1 MKKVF
6 FSMLIA
12 AGFTATAQNYSA
24 VTLNY
29 STGKMEEAKKD
40 VDKLMVDA
48 KAKDKAETYLWKL
61 NVYSELFAD
70 PTLYAKYPTSGD
82 EAVEALNN
90 YTAKEPTLKLLKEYG
105 LRPISLLYGE
115 YFNHGRELFQKEKWP
130 EAYESLNKCQ
140 QVSEFIGNNGLSST
154 GKYTIDTTVV
164 LYTAYAAQNAGKTD
178 EAVKRYKALADWKVN
193 DKEYIDIYRFILD
206 YDTRQKDA
214 ASFAKYLAL
223 AKELYP
229 NDIALWNQVE
239 MNYMSTNT
247 SIKEIMAKYK
257 TEDAAGKMKEDDY
270 ITYAESFAQPQ
281 KEQMAQLDS
290 AGQQEVK
297 LLAADAFIKAYN
309 LNNTMGLYA
318 FNAGVLYYAL
328 FNHLDDRYYNLRGES
343 AELKKQRDEVVKLQ
357 QDAAAKSIEWLE
369 KGYTTMKAK
378 TDRDKA
384 ESNSLNRSID
394 YLANLYLWK
403 RDKSRGVN
411 PKDYDAF
418 DAKYKLYDSEHDKY
432 KN

>member
-1 MKKVF
+1 MKQVF
-6 FSMLIA
+6 FSMLLA
-12 AGFTATAQNYSA
+12 AGLTASAQNYSA

-40 VDKLMVDA
+40 VDKLMNDA
-48 KAKDKAETYLWKL
+48 KAKDKAETFLWKV

-70 PTLYAKYPTSGD
+70 PTLFAKYPTSGV
-82 EAVEALNN
+82 EAVDALSV
-90 YTAKEPTLKLLKEYG
+90 YASKEPDLKKMKEYG
-105 LRPISLLYGE
+105 LRPVSLLYGE
-115 YFNHGRELFQKEKWP
+115 FFNHGRDLFQKEKWG

-140 QVSEFIGNNGLSST
+140 EVSEFIGKNGLSST

-164 LYTAYAAQNAGKTD
+164 LYTAYAAQNAGKAD

-214 ASFAKYLAL
+214 ASFAKYLAV
-223 AKELYP
+223 AKSLYP
-229 NDIALWNQVE
+229 NDAALWNQIE
-239 MNYMSTNT
+239 MNYMSSNT
-247 SIKEIMAKYK
+247 TIKEIMAKYK

-270 ITYAESFAQPQ
+270 ITYAETFAQPDKDQ
-281 KEQMAQLDS
+281 VAQLDS
-290 AGQQEVK
+290 AGQQELK
-297 LLAADAFIKAYN
+297 LMAADAFIKAYN
-309 LNNTMGLYA
+309 LNNTQGLYA

-343 AELKKQRDEVVKLQ
+343 ADLKKQREEVTKLQ

-369 KGYTTMKAK
+369 KGYNTLKNKA
-378 TDRDKA
+378 DREKA
-384 ESNSLNRSID
+384 ESNSLNRSVD

-418 DAKYKLYDSEHDKY
+418 DAKYKQFDAEHDKY